1 MSFCVHVHKAIQA
14 HKLSKGKCE
23 EVSYIY
29 RLHYIGMVEIVYKI
43 HSLSCVS
50 ARKVMQ
56 KIVSL
61 ENTEEIDENAVS
73 REKKF
78 ARVGK
83 AWTNNDKIT
92 SQRA

>member
-1 MSFCVHVHKAIQA
+1 
-14 HKLSKGKCE
+14 
-23 EVSYIY
+23 
-29 RLHYIGMVEIVYKI
+29 
-43 HSLSCVS
+43 
-50 ARKVMQ
+50 MQ